1 MRKKGTKISQET
13 RDKVIRLSDSHAA
26 TMISGKFRI
35 SRSAVYKIRN
45 EYNHHKE
52 LSATA
57 LAIAKNLDKY
67 RKVDAAHIGSPNTV
81 GPAVYGED
89 CVASTLTDLDEVDR
103 EKARDLLSHV
113 KAILPELQG
122 LNIQDEPKDWIDIED
137 DAITNSFVNRLEII
151 AHKGKYKGKCS
162 HCPK

>member
-1 MRKKGTKISQET
+1 MARRGKKITPVEWERIK
-13 RDKVIRLSDSHAA
+13 RLRGSHGVAA
-26 TMISGKFRI
+26 AASAV
-35 SRSAVYKIRN
+35 SRSKSVIYKLERKDKHF
-45 EYNHHKE
+45 EE
-52 LSATA
+52 LAETM
-57 LAIAKNLDKY
+57 LLIAKNLDKY
-67 RKVDAAHIGSPNTV
+67 RKVDAAHIGSPNIA

-137 DAITNSFVNRLEII
+137 DAIPASFVNRLEII
-151 AHKGKYKGKCS
+151 AHKGIFKGKCD